1 MEETEAL
8 LVMTVVELFDDVE
21 SSELVLE
28 AVAVSV
34 VGGRANDQSPTYRA
48 MGD

>member
-8 LVMTVVELFDDVE
+8 LVMTETVDVE
-21 SSELVLE
+21 SSGLVLE
-28 AVAVSV
+28 AVVFV
-34 VGGRANDQSPTYRA
+34 VDGVGGRANDQSPTYRA